1 VCSSRWDW
9 SSCRRSGSSS
19 RPSRSTV
26 AALHGSS
33 EGWGHPLY
41 GYPEHREAGE
51 WIRHHSDPD
60 DLVMSTN
67 IVPGYYAHRRTVPIP
82 WAQPDRIIDFA
93 RHYGVRYLIADDAH
107 GVRFRPQLR
116 KVMPPD
122 RERWPELRPVHTIR
136 KPGREP
142 EDDRVTII
150 YELDPRPPPFD
161 GKVPMLDLGE
171 TR

>member
-1 VCSSRWDW
+1 
-9 SSCRRSGSSS
+9 
-19 RPSRSTV
+19 
-26 AALHGSS
+26 
-33 EGWGHPLY
+33 
-41 GYPEHREAGE
+41 
-51 WIRHHSDPD
+51 
-60 DLVMSTN
+60 
-67 IVPGYYAHRRTVPIP
+67 
-82 WAQPDRIIDFA
+82 
-93 RHYGVRYLIADDAH
+93 
-107 GVRFRPQLR
+107 
-116 KVMPPD
+116 MPPD